1 MNILTLSQHEG
12 GGPCDG
18 GGEGGGGDRGAL
30 LPGSSGKHWTVDPYC
45 LLIIY
50 LVSQVMP
57 GYLKNEKATAET
69 LIDGWIHTGDIG
81 YYDQVIT

>member
-1 MNILTLSQHEG
+1 MKVVDLVTGEEKGVGETGELCFQ
-12 GGPCDG
+12 GPQVNT
-18 GGEGGGGDRGAL
+18 R
-30 LPGSSGKHWTVDPYC
+30 
-45 LLIIY
+45 LLILIAFLIMY
-50 LVSQVMP
+50 LVLQVMP